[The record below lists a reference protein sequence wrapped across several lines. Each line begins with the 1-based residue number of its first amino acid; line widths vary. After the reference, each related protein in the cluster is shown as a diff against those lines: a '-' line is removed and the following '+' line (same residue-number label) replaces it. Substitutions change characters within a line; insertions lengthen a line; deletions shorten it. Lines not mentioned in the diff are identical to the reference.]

1 MPGGCK
7 MFKTE
12 TGECKISKTETG
24 LMNYRHDRYMPGESK
39 IFQKETGLMNYRHVI
54 EMSSDI
60 KFKKETGLTLS
71 VPEKLENST
80 FKIPIFP

>member
-1 MPGGCK
+1 MS
-7 MFKTE
+7 KTE

-39 IFQKETGLMNYRHVI
+39 IFKKETGLMNYRHVI

>member
-1 MPGGCK
+1 MKTGLMNQRHDRYIPGGCK

-12 TGECKISKTETG
+12 TGECKISKT
-24 LMNYRHDRYMPGESK
+24 
-39 IFQKETGLMNYRHVI
+39 ETGLMNYRHVI